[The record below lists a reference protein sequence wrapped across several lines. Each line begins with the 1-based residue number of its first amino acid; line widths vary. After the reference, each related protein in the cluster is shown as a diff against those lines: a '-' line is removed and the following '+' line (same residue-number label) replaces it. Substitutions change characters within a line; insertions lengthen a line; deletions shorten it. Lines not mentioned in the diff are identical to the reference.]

1 MGQAQTTEQ
10 KVNTAKSTIENL
22 HIEVQKLEQ
31 VINQEVNRL
40 EKDIANANYTDLNK
54 LCDQIGYQYVD
65 RLSAHFPVSTLEGY
79 GRIKLGLEPQPVTE
93 SMEKYKQSVCKN
105 IVAFYQKKLFLLE
118 QIRKETPKCQVQ
130 EASVYNNLSEKLRS
144 EGIDTEQWL
153 DVYKKMQKF
162 NKDIKYQYS
171 VIANSVQKIRDA
183 QTWAQLNTASKDT
196 IELLNNTNSICT
208 RYQADLNRFSQ
219 SVPVLAPEPSPP
231 RKPLPTPPI
240 ESSSVPASVSVPLP
254 TPVSGSLAADIPP
267 LVRGEAVPE
276 KPVEVKKEPID
287 IPVNSQAVLTQ
298 DFSYKGQLVATKDTE
313 VKVLA
318 YDNKGWAKVETS
330 DGKVKYV
337 ARNILRPIVK
347 QSTENV
353 DELFK
358 QAIIS
363 GKISTVNELLYK
375 GANIHKNNE
384 EALYLAGK
392 SGNEVMVKF
401 LLKNG
406 ADTDNLGK
414 EGRNKK
420 VLEFIYKIDQEEY
433 IKELKSKGILK

>member
-65 RLSAHFPVSTLEGY
+65 RLSAHFPITTLEGY

-130 EASVYNNLSEKLRS
+130 EASVFNNLSEKLRN

-171 VIANSVQKIRDA
+171 VIGNSVQKIRDA

-219 SVPVLAPEPSPP
+219 PASAPIPAAEPSPP
-231 RKPLPTPPI
+231 RKPLPTPPT
-240 ESSSVPASVSVPLP
+240 VSVPP
-254 TPVSGSLAADIPP
+254 SVESAPMSGSLAADIPP
-267 LVRGEAVPE
+267 LVRGEPVSE
-276 KPVEVKKEPID
+276 KPVEVKKEPVSSD
-287 IPVNSQAVLTQ
+287 IPPGSQAVLTQ

-337 ARNILRPIVK
+337 ARNILIQK
-347 QSTENV
+347 
-353 DELFK
+353 
-358 QAIIS
+358 
-363 GKISTVNELLYK
+363 
-375 GANIHKNNE
+375 
-384 EALYLAGK
+384 
-392 SGNEVMVKF
+392 
-401 LLKNG
+401 
-406 ADTDNLGK
+406 
-414 EGRNKK
+414 
-420 VLEFIYKIDQEEY
+420 
-433 IKELKSKGILK
+433 